1 MAKVFTERL
10 KTIEEQNSDV
20 DSIETI
26 SIDFAKA
33 EKCLAVNKKR

>member
-10 KTIEEQNSDV
+10 KTIEEQSSDV

-26 SIDFAKA
+26 SIDFAKP
-33 EKCLAVNKKR
+33 EKCLAVKKKR